1 MSAPVPVSFFVNFQ
15 DLTSVTRPAY
25 LHELAVNGAKYVVLT
40 SPLLG
45 MILGDPELLPAVS
58 RELEAEG
65 LRFLDA
71 HAPYGPRWDLNAPYE
86 SDRAAQSARLKA
98 VMEIVASLGLDTMTM
113 HMGTDLIAPELS
125 AQQHF
130 DRSCAMLETLLT
142 TAERLGI
149 TICLENGMIR
159 NYRTSTLLAV
169 LEKFQSDHLGF
180 CFDSGHANVMDRGR
194 DLEDC
199 SAKRNAALINWEP
212 EWETMTEKMEKMLPH
227 IVNCHLHDND
237 ACSDQHTLPGRG
249 TVDWAFVTATL
260 RKAPRLRVIQSEVA
274 ALRNCI
280 SAAEL
285 VAAFDAIFRG

>member
-58 RELEAEG
+58 RELEAAG

-130 DRSCAMLETLLT
+130 DRSCAMLETLLP

-180 CFDSGHANVMDRGR
+180 CFDSGHCNLKIRTHYAESEKYASRMI
-194 DLEDC
+194 
-199 SAKRNAALINWEP
+199 AL
-212 EWETMTEKMEKMLPH
+212 
-227 IVNCHLHDND
+227 HLHDND
-237 ACSDQHTLPGRG
+237 GTGDLHQPPFTGTFNWEWLAEVLKKADYSMPLNFEINQRRSPFYHPEKSDHTDDLR
-249 TVDWAFVTATL
+249 AFLA
-260 RKAPRLRVIQSEVA
+260 
-274 ALRNCI
+274 
-280 SAAEL
+280 
-285 VAAFDAIFRG
+285 DAKERCDKFVRMCAK